1 MKNVHLIP
9 TDNPSRCC
17 TITITDEK
25 GKPLTYWGGLKEPKQ
40 ETTMKEK
47 LELKHLSAYLAY
59 GLKGAAYSID
69 GYYEPIELG
78 ELMRIETGIT
88 RSGDTGE
95 VWLVLDDI
103 EVPIIE
109 FKPILRPLSDLT
121 KEIEVNGERFYPLE
135 KLTKIFGGRPIS
147 FDGNCFYTKIQKSV
161 VREKEDLVPLHF
173 SQLDA
178 FNKLFEWHF
187 DVFGLIENNL
197 AIDINTLNKQQ

>member
-1 MKNVHLIP
+1 
-9 TDNPSRCC
+9 
-17 TITITDEK
+17 
-25 GKPLTYWGGLKEPKQ
+25 
-40 ETTMKEK
+40 MKEK

-109 FKPILRPLSDLT
+109 FKPILYPLKYLT
-121 KEIEVNGERFYPLE
+121 KEIEVNGEKFVPLE
-135 KLTKIFGGRPIS
+135 FFDCEDTKRWLIILSETKDREWALSYLGFFIVQKLL
-147 FDGNCFYTKIQKSV
+147 Q
-161 VREKEDLVPLHF
+161 LHF
-173 SQLDA
+173 DI
-178 FNKLFEWHF
+178 
-187 DVFGLIENNL
+187 FGLIEKGL
-197 AIDINTLNKQQ
+197 AIDINTLKK